1 MVNGLPVTP
10 ISCPTSFCGL
20 SCPLT
25 SSGTDSRAFM
35 EGLLCPW
42 HGLCD
47 PPSLMRKP
55 AQRGGATSLGV
66 TQPAVTRAQ
75 GRTTKL
81 MIRQGLRGRKEVKV
95 TVKIRAWPPF
105 LIPAS
110 QGVSSQDPRAPKAGA
125 LPETLSCWQ
134 SSLTSS
140 KAQVADPRTE
150 RLSHF
155 LRSHSSK

>member
-1 MVNGLPVTP
+1 M
-10 ISCPTSFCGL
+10 
-20 SCPLT
+20 
-25 SSGTDSRAFM
+25 
-35 EGLLCPW
+35 
-42 HGLCD
+42 
-47 PPSLMRKP
+47 
-55 AQRGGATSLGV
+55 GV

-110 QGVSSQDPRAPKAGA
+110 QAVSLQDPRAPKAGA